1 MIIEGLH
8 YSPKCFCKN
17 CKEIE
22 RRNNISN
29 YMTSLQKESEWESEF
44 ESRFHTTNNDYDGGK
59 MLWVQKE
66 EVKSFLKEIIS
77 NREKEIAEE
86 VKKKINSAG
95 GLGGWKHLDDIL
107 NEIILKH

>member
-1 MIIEGLH
+1 MVIEGTH
-8 YSPKCFCKN
+8 YSPNCSCKN
-17 CKEIE
+17 CKRIK
-22 RRNNISN
+22 I
-29 YMTSLQKESEWESEF
+29 MDKKASLQKESEWESEF

-86 VKKKINSAG
+86 VDRMEVYDDEPDNCRRILTEVLLIIKK
-95 GLGGWKHLDDIL
+95 H
-107 NEIILKH
+107 